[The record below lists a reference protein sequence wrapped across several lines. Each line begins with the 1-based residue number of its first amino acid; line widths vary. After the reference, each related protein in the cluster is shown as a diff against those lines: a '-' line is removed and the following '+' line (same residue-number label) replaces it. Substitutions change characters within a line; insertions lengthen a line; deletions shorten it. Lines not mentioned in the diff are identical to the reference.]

1 MWFKC
6 LLYFGLTSLIGCEKS
21 FTVVLDTT
29 KSMLEEIV
37 TIKVNLQSIVN
48 MSGSDISNYIL
59 VPFNDPDVGTPIIV
73 PTLPQFLTAV
83 NAITVSGGQKC
94 PENSLAGIE
103 KALQISKPKST
114 IFMFTD
120 AYAKDVSKLQ
130 SVETLCRSTR
140 SQVMIFLSGF
150 CSPEL
155 SPGVTDQVYYDVAKA
170 CSGSVLLL
178 DTASLR
184 QAFTFMKEVINET
197 WTDIITYETFTEN
210 KQLTFSVDSFTKTW
224 LLVVSGDNPRVDL
237 TIPNT
242 NQSVDK
248 ILDTRTTQVLR
259 LSEPSAGEYTI
270 SVRCR
275 NKTSATLYK
284 RYELPLRFGF
294 STKTPRSMNET
305 STQPMPGRPNK
316 ILIDASQSKMKLEA
330 IHLQVTNEVEKKV
343 LELKENPSDLYLTEA
358 FVGSDQEFRLWIKGY
373 DLDTLK
379 EIVVSSQSFVPQQV
393 AVMDTTWIKPE
404 SQILDTE
411 VKTIE
416 FGFNATFACKV
427 TGYPAPEVSWVN
439 EEGETLPSE
448 TILLEVPSLYI
459 SYVTIEN
466 VTANSTIYC
475 KSKNSEGDDSQSIN
489 FNVHRPY
496 TFEVLQTPEDQTIEY
511 GGEGKLFCQVSAYPV
526 AETKWYHN
534 DTIVTSSDEI
544 QVDSETNALWIK
556 NMTLNT
562 YGEYKCE
569 LKNEVNEKTFTAF
582 VNISGIEAPQVA
594 VDTTNVVL
602 KLGDWSY
609 LECRIIKGKPS
620 PMITWTFRSEDG
632 YEFASLPDGVVADD
646 GKLKIATAQPNH
658 KGVYRCEASNV
669 EGHHSADIT
678 VQLQYPPTITNGDQ
692 HTLTVKEEDDVVLPC
707 KVDASPPATVR
718 WEMSQDDVIIS
729 LDDRHRTDHRYTHRF
744 KALWKDS
751 GNYHCIAENS
761 IGRAE
766 KTITVNVLVA
776 PYIEAPKEKTVL
788 ARTGGNLVLTCNV
801 LFGNPVPSTKWEFIA
816 TDSSTKILLRG
827 NSSSLLHLN
836 NVSYKN
842 EGSYLCIADN
852 TVGNDSINIYVKI
865 Q

>member
-1 MWFKC
+1 
-6 LLYFGLTSLIGCEKS
+6 
-21 FTVVLDTT
+21 
-29 KSMLEEIV
+29 ML
-37 TIKVNLQSIVN
+37 
-48 MSGSDISNYIL
+48 
-59 VPFNDPDVGTPIIV
+59 PDVGTPIIV
-73 PTLPQFLTAV
+73 PTLPQFLSAV
-83 NAITVSGGQKC
+83 NAVTVSGGHRC

-103 KALQISKPKST
+103 KALQISKPQST

-120 AYAKDVSKLQ
+120 AYAKDVSKLH
-130 SVETLCRSTR
+130 SVENLCRSSR
-140 SQVMIFLSGF
+140 SQVMIFLTGF

-155 SPGVTDQVYYDVAKA
+155 SPGVTDQVYYDIAKA

-184 QAFTFMKEVINET
+184 LAFSFMKEVIYET
-197 WTDIITYETFTEN
+197 WTDIITYDTFTEN

-224 LLVVSGDNPRVDL
+224 LLVVSGDNPRVEI

-242 NQSVDK
+242 NQTVDK
-248 ILDTRTTQVLR
+248 ILDMRNTHVLR

-275 NKTSATLYK
+275 NKTAVTLYK
-284 RYELPLRFGF
+284 RFELPLRFGF
-294 STKTPRSMNET
+294 SSKTPRSMNET
-305 STQPMPGRPNK
+305 SSLPMPGRPNK
-316 ILIDASQSKMKLEA
+316 ILIDASQSKMKLET
-330 IHLQVTNEVEKKV
+330 IHLQVTNELEKKV
-343 LELKENPSDLYLTEA
+343 LQFEEQPSGLYLAET
-358 FVGSDQEFRLWIKGY
+358 FVNSDREFRLWIKGY
-373 DLDTLK
+373 DLDSLK
-379 EIVVSSQSFVPQQV
+379 EIVVSSQNFVPQQV
-393 AVMDTTWIKPE
+393 AVTDTTWIKPQ

-411 VKTIE
+411 TKTID
-416 FGFNATFACKV
+416 FGFNTTYACKV
-427 TGYPAPEVSWVN
+427 TGYPAPNVTWVN
-439 EEGETLPSE
+439 DEGEILSSE
-448 TILLEVPSLYI
+448 TILLEVPSLYL

-466 VTANSTIYC
+466 VTVNSTIFC
-475 KSKNSEGDDSQSIN
+475 KSKNPEGEDSQSIN
-489 FNVHRPY
+489 LYVHRPY
-496 TFEVLQTPEDQTIEY
+496 TFEVLQTPQDQTIEY
-511 GGEGKLFCQVSAYPV
+511 GGEGKLFCEVSAYPV

-534 DTIVTSSDEI
+534 DTEVTSSDEI
-544 QVDSETNALWIK
+544 QVDLETNALWIK
-556 NMTLNT
+556 NMSVNT

-569 LKNEVNEKTFTAF
+569 IKNEFNEKIYTAF
-582 VNISGIEAPQVA
+582 VNISGIEAPQLA
-594 VDTTNVVL
+594 VDTANVVL
-602 KLGDWSY
+602 KLGEWSY
-609 LECRIIKGKPS
+609 LECRIMKGKPS
-620 PMITWTFRSEDG
+620 PMITWTFKSEDG
-632 YEFASLPDGVVADD
+632 YEFSSLPDGVVADG

-658 KGVYRCEASNV
+658 KGVYRCEANNV
-669 EGHHSADIT
+669 EGHHSVDIT
-678 VQLQYPPTITNGDQ
+678 VQLQYPPMISNGDL
-692 HTLTVKEEDDVVLPC
+692 HTLTVKEEDDVELPC
-707 KVDASPPATVR
+707 EVDASPPATVR

-729 LDDRHRTDHRYTHRF
+729 LDGRHRTDHRYTHRF

-766 KTITVNVLVA
+766 KTITVNVFVS

-852 TVGNDSINIYVKI
+852 NVGNDSINIYVKI